1 MRILSGFSR
10 RIYIPANLQNYTLFP
25 EDCQVKVSLGNLM
38 VRPRMNLT
46 RRVGVNYAI
55 MASLLSYFVP
65 VPDEGLTLPHVV
77 TMVDPFHLSVN

>member
-1 MRILSGFSR
+1 
-10 RIYIPANLQNYTLFP
+10 
-25 EDCQVKVSLGNLM
+25 M

-55 MASLLSYFVP
+55 MASLLSYFVT